1 MLCQNCGERPA
12 TYHLTQTLNGQRQE
26 VNLCAHCASHFKE
39 EQRLRPGSATETW
52 EGLGLGEMGIE
63 NLIES
68 VFGPRVRSWSRG
80 NLLDRLSADSKRML
94 EAAAEK
100 GADAGDSQISSERL
114 LLAMLTDP
122 IEGPTLAAELEVD
135 ATAIAKRLEASLPK
149 HEGPRPDRVTLSPRL
164 KKALQLAHD
173 AALLQGLSYIGPE
186 HLLSGIIREGEGLAS
201 QILQETL
208 RRVPPPVRKQLQ
220 NNPTWGSMMQG
231 AGQAQGVKGENLQ
244 KFTRDLTALAQQ
256 GKVDPVI
263 GRDEEIER
271 VTRIL
276 SRRTKNNPVLIGEP
290 GVGKTAIAEGLAQR
304 IVAGDVPEMLKN
316 KLVLALDLGGMVA
329 GTKYRG
335 EFEERLKGLMDE
347 IKAESGRIVLF
358 IDELHTIL
366 GAGAAEGAMDAA
378 NMLKPALARGELQC
392 LGATT
397 LDEYRKHIEK
407 DAALERRFQP
417 VMVEEPTVDQT
428 ISILKGLRDLYEA
441 HHSVKIAD
449 EALTAAAEL
458 SDKYVPDRFLPDKAI
473 DLLDEASA
481 MKHLGSRREPKRVG
495 ELEAEIERLEHQKDD
510 AVRNERF
517 DEART
522 LKEKQEKALEDLSAL
537 RKEWR
542 SEAGKAEPCVQ
553 VEDIARV
560 VSEWTG
566 IPADKLVA
574 EERKRLLA
582 MEEHLHKRVIGQEEA
597 ILAVS
602 EAVRRARTGM
612 KDPNRPIGSF
622 IFLGPTGVGKTEL
635 AKALAEYLFS
645 DEDAMIRFDMSEF
658 QERHTVSRLV
668 GAPPGY
674 VGYEEA
680 GQLTEAL
687 RRKPYSVILF
697 DEIEKAH
704 PDVFNILL
712 QMMDDG
718 RITDAKG
725 RVVDCKNSVIVM
737 TSNVGAHRIF
747 ELEEQGAD
755 WEAIKTESMNALKAQ
770 FRPEFINRLDE
781 IVVFHPLTRE
791 EILQIVDLMLES
803 TKRKVRAQGLT
814 LDLTEAAKAAVA
826 DRGFDPTYGARP
838 LKRVIQREIETPISR
853 LLLEEEFQPGDV
865 IRADYADGRFTLFRE
880 ERPSEAAT
888 VTTAGEGSPPSA
900 S

>member
-12 TYHLTQTLNGQRQE
+12 TYHLKQTINGKRTE
-26 VNLCAHCASHFKE
+26 VNLCAHCASHFQE
-39 EQRLRPGSATETW
+39 ERPRGGW
-52 EGLGLGEMGIE
+52 EGLGVGEMGLD

-68 VFGPRVRSWSRG
+68 VFGPRVRSRSRG
-80 NLLDRLSADSKRML
+80 NLLDRLSSDSKRML
-94 EAAAEK
+94 EIAAEK
-100 GADAGDSQISSERL
+100 AADAGDAQISTERL
-114 LLAMLTDP
+114 LLAMLTDASQ
-122 IEGPTLAAELEVD
+122 GPALAAELGIDANEV
-135 ATAIAKRLEASLPK
+135 AKRLEASFPRG
-149 HEGPRPDRVTLSPRL
+149 EGPRPERVTLSPRL
-164 KKALQLAHD
+164 KKTLQLAHD
-173 AALLQGLSYIGPE
+173 AALLQGIDSIGPE
-186 HLLSGIIREGEGLAS
+186 HLLAGIIREGESLAS
-201 QILQETL
+201 EILQETL
-208 RRVPPPVRKQLQ
+208 RRMPPSARRQLS
-220 NNPTWGSMMQG
+220 NTPTGSAMTAG
-231 AGQAQGVKGENLQ
+231 APKGQNLQ
-244 KFTRDLTALAQQ
+244 KFTRDLTELARK
-256 GKVDPVI
+256 GKLDPVI

-271 VTRIL
+271 VSRIL

-316 KLVLALDLGGMVA
+316 KSVLALDLGSMVA

-347 IKAESGRIVLF
+347 IKAEAGRVILV

-378 NMLKPALARGELQC
+378 NMLKPALSSGELQA

-417 VMVEEPTVDQT
+417 VLVAEPTVEQT
-428 ISILKGLRDLYEA
+428 VEILKGLRDLYEA

-458 SDKYVPDRFLPDKAI
+458 SDKYVTDRFLPDKAI
-473 DLLDEASA
+473 DLIDEASA
-481 MKHLGSRREPKRVG
+481 MKHLGSRREPQRLG
-495 ELEAEIERLEHQKDD
+495 ELEADIERLEHQKDD
-510 AVRNERF
+510 AVRGERF
-517 DEART
+517 DDARNIKDK
-522 LKEKQEKALEDLSAL
+522 LEKSSADLAAL

-542 SEAGKAEPCVQ
+542 SETGKAEPCVQ

-560 VSEWTG
+560 VSEWTR

-582 MEEHLHKRVIGQEEA
+582 MEDHLHQRVIGQEEA
-597 ILAVS
+597 IQAVS

-680 GQLTEAL
+680 GQLTEAI
-687 RRKPYSVILF
+687 RRKPYSVVLF

-718 RITDAKG
+718 RLTDAKG
-725 RVVDCKNSVIVM
+725 RVVDCKNTVIVM

-747 ELEEQGAD
+747 DLEEQGAE
-755 WEAIKTESMNALKAQ
+755 WEAIKNEALNALKAQ

-781 IVVFHPLTRE
+781 IVVFHPLTRDQ
-791 EILQIVDLMLES
+791 ILRIVDLMLEA
-803 TKRKVRAQGLT
+803 TKRKVAAQGLT
-814 LDLTEAAKAAVA
+814 LELTDTAKKALAE
-826 DRGFDPTYGARP
+826 RGFDPTYGARP
-838 LKRVIQREIETPISR
+838 LRRAIQRDIETPISR
-853 LLLEEEFQPGDV
+853 LLLVEEFKPGDL
-865 IRADYADGRFTLFRE
+865 IRADFADGRFTLFRE
-880 ERPSEAAT
+880 ERPAEEVAASQAPEG
-888 VTTAGEGSPPSA
+888 TTG
-900 S
+900 

>member
-1 MLCQNCGERPA
+1 MLCENCGERPA
-12 TYHLTQTLNGQRQE
+12 SYHLTQTINGKREE
-26 VNLCAHCASHFKE
+26 VNLCAHCARHF
-39 EQRLRPGSATETW
+39 QADQHAGW
-52 EGLGLGEMGIE
+52 EGLGLGEMGLD

-80 NLLDRLSADSKRML
+80 NLLDRLSSDSKRML
-94 EAAAEK
+94 EAAAEHA
-100 GADAGDSQISSERL
+100 ADAGDAQISTERL
-114 LLAMLTDP
+114 LLAMLTDR

-135 ATAIAKRLEASLPK
+135 AEAIAKRLEASLPQAQ
-149 HEGPRPDRVTLSPRL
+149 GPRPERVTLSPRL

-220 NNPTWGSMMQG
+220 QNPTWGTMMEGGSKAQK
-231 AGQAQGVKGENLQ
+231 GQNLQ
-244 KFTRDLTALAQQ
+244 KFTRDLTELARA
-256 GKVDPVI
+256 GKLDPVI
-263 GRDEEIER
+263 GRDDEIER
-271 VTRIL
+271 VIRIL

-304 IVAGDVPEMLKN
+304 IVAGDVPEMLKD
-316 KLVLALDLGGMVA
+316 KAVLALDLAGMVA

-347 IKAESGRIVLF
+347 IKAQAGGIVLF

-378 NMLKPALARGELQC
+378 NMLKPALARGELQA

-417 VMVEEPTVDQT
+417 VMVSEPTVEQT
-428 ISILKGLRDLYEA
+428 IQILKGLRDLYEA
-441 HHSVKIAD
+441 HHSVTISD

-458 SDKYVPDRFLPDKAI
+458 SDKYVADRFLPDKAI
-473 DLLDEASA
+473 DVLDEAAA
-481 MKHLGSRREPKRVG
+481 MKHLGSRREPKRLG
-495 ELEAEIERLEHQKDD
+495 ELEAEVERLEHQKDD

-517 DEART
+517 DDART
-522 LKEKQEKALEDLSAL
+522 LKQKQENAQQDLDAL

-542 SEAGKAEPCVQ
+542 SEAGKAEPCVE

-566 IPADKLVA
+566 VPADKMVA

-582 MEEHLHKRVIGQEEA
+582 MEEHLHQRVIGQDEA
-597 ILAVS
+597 IEAVS

-622 IFLGPTGVGKTEL
+622 LFLGPTGVGKTEL

-687 RRKPYSVILF
+687 RRKPYSVVLF

-725 RVVDCKNSVIVM
+725 RTVDCKNTVIVM

-747 ELEEQGAD
+747 DLEEQGASWD
-755 WEAIKTESMNALKAQ
+755 AIKDEAMTALKAQ

-781 IVVFHPLTRE
+781 IVVFHPLNRE
-791 EILQIVDLMLES
+791 QILQIVDLMLES
-803 TKRKVRAQGLT
+803 TKRKVHAQGLT
-814 LDLTEAAKAAVA
+814 LELTEAAKTALAE
-826 DRGFDPTYGARP
+826 RGFDPTYGARP
-838 LKRVIQREIETPISR
+838 LRRAIQRDLETPISR

-880 ERPSEAAT
+880 ERPAEAAG
-888 VTTAGEGSPPSA
+888 APSSGA
-900 S
+900 SAAEPNG

>member
-1 MLCQNCGERPA
+1 MGA
-12 TYHLTQTLNGQRQE
+12 
-26 VNLCAHCASHFKE
+26 AS
-39 EQRLRPGSATETW
+39 SW
-52 EGLGLGEMGIE
+52 EGLGLGEMGLD

-80 NLLDRLSADSKRML
+80 NLLDRLSSDSKRML

-100 GADAGDSQISSERL
+100 AADAGDNQISSERL
-114 LLAMLTDP
+114 LMAMLTDP
-122 IEGPTLAAELEVD
+122 FEGPTLASELEVD
-135 ATAIAKRLEASLPK
+135 VQAIAKRLEASLGAR
-149 HEGPRPDRVTLSPRL
+149 EGPRPERVTLSPRL

-186 HLLSGIIREGEGLAS
+186 HLLSGIVREGEGLAS
-201 QILQETL
+201 QILQETI

-231 AGQAQGVKGENLQ
+231 AGQGQAVKGENLQ
-244 KFTRDLTALAQQ
+244 KFTRDLTALAQA
-256 GKVDPVI
+256 GKLDPVI

-304 IVAGDVPEMLKN
+304 IVAGDVPEMLKG
-316 KLVLALDLGGMVA
+316 KSVLALDLGGMVA

-417 VMVEEPTVDQT
+417 VFVEEPTVDQT
-428 ISILKGLRDLYEA
+428 IEILKGLRDLYEA

-449 EALTAAAEL
+449 DALTAAAEL
-458 SDKYVPDRFLPDKAI
+458 GDKYVPDRFMPDKAI

-517 DEART
+517 DDARS
-522 LKEKQEKALEDLSAL
+522 LKEKQEKAQADLAAL

-542 SEAGKAEPCVQ
+542 SEAGKAEPCVE
-553 VEDIARV
+553 VADIARV

-582 MEEHLHKRVIGQEEA
+582 MEQHLHKRVIGQQEA
-597 ILAVS
+597 IEAVS

-687 RRKPYSVILF
+687 RRKPYSVLLF

-725 RVVDCKNSVIVM
+725 RVVDCKNTVIVM

-747 ELEEQGAD
+747 DLEEQGAD
-755 WEAIKTESMNALKAQ
+755 WDAIKTESMNALKAQ

-803 TKRKVRAQGLT
+803 TKRKVRAQGLA
-814 LDLTEAAKAAVA
+814 LELTEAAKAAVA

-838 LKRVIQREIETPISR
+838 LRRVIQREIETPISR

-865 IRADYADGRFTLFRE
+865 IRVDYADGRFTLFRG
-880 ERPSEAAT
+880 ERPAEAPVSST
-888 VTTAGEGSPPSA
+888 SEGSPPA

>member
-1 MLCQNCGERPA
+1 MLCENCGERPA
-12 TYHLTQTLNGQRQE
+12 TYHLTQTINGQRQE
-26 VNLCAHCASHFKE
+26 VNLCAHCARHFQE
-39 EQRLRPGSATETW
+39 DQHAGW
-52 EGLGLGEMGIE
+52 EGLGLGEMGLD

-94 EAAAEK
+94 EAAAEH
-100 GADAGDSQISSERL
+100 AAEAGDPQISTERL
-114 LLAMLTDP
+114 LLAMLTDS
-122 IEGPTLAAELEVD
+122 IEGPTIAAEIEVD
-135 ATAIAKRLEASLPK
+135 AEAIAKRLQDSLPSGQ
-149 HEGPRPDRVTLSPRL
+149 GPRPERVTLSPRL

-173 AALLQGLSYIGPE
+173 SALLQGLSYIGPE

-201 QILQETL
+201 QILQENL

-220 NNPTWGSMMQG
+220 RNPTWGTMMEG
-231 AGQAQGVKGENLQ
+231 AKKGQNLQ
-244 KFTRDLTALAQQ
+244 KFTRDLTELAQA
-256 GKVDPVI
+256 GKLDPVI

-316 KLVLALDLGGMVA
+316 KSVLALDLGGMVA

-347 IKAESGRIVLF
+347 IKAQSGGIVLF
-358 IDELHTIL
+358 IDELQTIL

-378 NMLKPALARGELQC
+378 NMLKPALARGELQA

-417 VMVEEPTVDQT
+417 VMVDEPTVDQT
-428 ISILKGLRDLYEA
+428 IEILKGLRDLYEA
-441 HHSVKIAD
+441 HHSVTISD
-449 EALTAAAEL
+449 DALTAAAEL

-473 DLLDEASA
+473 DVLDEAAA
-481 MKHLGSRREPKRVG
+481 MKHLGSRREPKRLG
-495 ELEAEIERLEHQKDD
+495 ELEAEVERLEHQKDD
-510 AVRNERF
+510 AVRSERF
-517 DEART
+517 DEARS
-522 LKEKQEKALEDLSAL
+522 LKDKQDKAQQDLAAL

-542 SEAGKAEPCVQ
+542 SEAGKAEPCVE
-553 VEDIARV
+553 VEDIAQV

-566 IPADKLVA
+566 IPADKMVA
-574 EERKRLLA
+574 EERKRLLE
-582 MEEHLHKRVIGQEEA
+582 MEEHLHKRVIGQDEA
-597 ILAVS
+597 IQAVS

-658 QERHTVSRLV
+658 QERHTVSRLI

-687 RRKPYSVILF
+687 RRKPYSVVLF

-725 RVVDCKNSVIVM
+725 RTVDAKNTVIVM

-747 ELEEQGAD
+747 DLEEQGAD
-755 WEAIKTESMNALKAQ
+755 WEAIKNEAMTALKAQ

-781 IVVFHPLTRE
+781 IVVFHPLNRE
-791 EILQIVDLMLES
+791 QILQIVDLMLES
-803 TKRKVRAQGLT
+803 TKRKVHAQGLT
-814 LDLTEAAKAAVA
+814 LELTDAAKSAVA
-826 DRGFDPTYGARP
+826 ERGFDPTYGARP
-838 LKRVIQREIETPISR
+838 LRRAIQRDIETPISR
-853 LLLEEEFQPGDV
+853 LLLEEEFKPGDV
-865 IRADYADGRFTLFRE
+865 IRVDYADGRFTLFRE
-880 ERPSEAAT
+880 ERPAEAVGTSA
-888 VTTAGEGSPPSA
+888 AAPAPPSEEA
-900 S
+900 GG